1 MTRRDCDAANI
12 RERNSGVARGNIAPK
27 ISVMALTLRIG
38 SRPSALALAQANLV
52 KTRLVNAVQVLRIEI
67 DLRVEIVPISTS
79 GDKMTSASL
88 ARVGGK
94 GLFIRELEQAL
105 AEHRVDIAVHS
116 MKDLPAI
123 LPAQFRIAAV
133 PEREDPRDVLITRRG
148 SGWDALPPGA
158 RLGTSS
164 TRRRLE
170 ALRLRPDLD
179 VQPLRGNVDTR
190 LNRLANGD
198 FDAIILAMAG
208 LKRLGRS
215 LQNDIFCSPLDAS
228 AFIPSG
234 GQGALAIEA
243 IADETIGGSPELER
257 AVAAL
262 NDSRATAEVTAE
274 RSFLATIGASCV
286 SPVGVKGTV
295 LGAALKL
302 CAILFSSHGE
312 KSLADEIEESHR
324 FVDPP
329 ATTANHPATKI
340 DHPAAAL
347 GAQLGKRMLA
357 RGAGE
362 LIGHE

>member
-1 MTRRDCDAANI
+1 M
-12 RERNSGVARGNIAPK
+12 AP
-27 ISVMALTLRIG
+27 TLRIG

-52 KTRLVNAVQVLRIEI
+52 KTRLVHAVQDLRIEI

-105 AEHRVDIAVHS
+105 AEARVDIAVHS

-133 PEREDPRDVLITRRG
+133 PEREDPRDVLITRRA

-179 VQPLRGNVDTR
+179 VQPLRGNIDTR
-190 LNRLANGD
+190 LNRLANGH

-215 LQNDIFCSPLDAS
+215 GDNFFYCLLDDS
-228 AFIPSG
+228 TFIPSG

-243 IADETIGGSPELER
+243 LADTTIGGPELER

-262 NDSRATAEVTAE
+262 NDSRALAEVTAE

-286 SPVGVKGTV
+286 SPVGVKGTMH
-295 LGAALKL
+295 GAALKL
-302 CAILFSSHGE
+302 CAILFSSQGE
-312 KSLADEIEESHR
+312 KSLAGEIEQPHH

-329 ATTANHPATKI
+329 ARIANHPATKI

-347 GAQLGKRMLA
+347 GAKLGKRMLE

-362 LIGHE
+362 LIGRE